1 MTSARQ
7 KGAPSRSPQSKKAN
21 DGQAT
26 VPGPRVL
33 SGSEIL
39 IESLGREAV
48 EYVFGIP
55 GGVIIPLYD
64 QYRSTPNL
72 PFVPV
77 LNRHEQGATH
87 MADGYARATGK
98 VGVCLV
104 TSGPG
109 ATNTVTGLA
118 TAYMDSIPMVCI
130 TGQVPTA
137 LIGNDAFQEADI
149 VGITRP
155 VTKHNYLVKD
165 VKDLARTLREAFYV
179 AHTGRPGPVLV
190 DVPKDVLLGT
200 TEFLYP
206 EKAHPRGYDP
216 TVKGNPRQ
224 IRRAMQLIEE
234 SERPLL
240 YTGGGILLA
249 NAHEELTAFADA
261 TGIPVLTT
269 LLGLGGISGENPNWL
284 GMPGMH
290 GAVYCNYAFH
300 HTDLIIAIGARF
312 DDRVTGNLEK
322 FAPYAKII
330 HVDID
335 PSCIGKNV
343 RVDCPIVGDAK
354 EVLAAMTPQAK
365 RKDIQPWWD
374 QIEAWKKEYPYSY
387 AAQSHDG
394 RVRSEY
400 VVEQLYEA
408 TQGDAIITTEVGQH
422 QMWAAQYFRYKHPRS
437 FISSGGLGTMGFGF
451 PAAIG
456 AKFGRPDKTVIDIAG
471 DGSLQMTM
479 FEMPTAVDYDKPV
492 VIANLNNGYLG
503 MVRQWQE
510 MFHGKRYSGVDLSS
524 GPDFVRLAESY
535 GAIGIR
541 VTDEKE
547 VRPAID
553 EALHT
558 NKPVLLDIMVDRE
571 ANVWPMV
578 PPGAGLNETI
588 TGPTDPNAPD
598 AKPADDTAGTL
609 A

>member
-1 MTSARQ
+1 MRAARH
-7 KGAPSRSPQSKKAN
+7 KGQPSRTRPAPQPPG
-21 DGQAT
+21 DGAT

-39 IESLGREAV
+39 IESLGQEQV
-48 EYVFGIP
+48 EFVFGIP
-55 GGVIIPLYD
+55 GGVVIPLYD
-64 QYRSTPNL
+64 KYVTSDAL
-72 PFVPV
+72 PFQAV

-118 TAYMDSIPMVCI
+118 TAYMDSVPLVCI
-130 TGQVPTA
+130 TGQVPTS

-165 VKDLARTLREAFYV
+165 VKDLARTIREAFYI
-179 AHTGRPGPVLV
+179 AATGRPGPVLV
-190 DVPKDVLLGT
+190 DVPKDVLVGT
-200 TEFLYP
+200 AEFLYP
-206 EKAHPRGYDP
+206 EQGAPRGYDP

-234 SERPLL
+234 AKQPLI
-240 YTGGGILLA
+240 YSGGGILLA
-249 NAHEELTAFADA
+249 NAHDELTEFADRS
-261 TGIPVLTT
+261 GIPVVTT
-269 LLGLGGISGENPNWL
+269 LLGLGGISGDHPMWL

-290 GAVYCNYAFH
+290 GAVYCNYAFQH
-300 HTDLIIAIGARF
+300 CDLIIAIGARF
-312 DDRVTGNLEK
+312 DDRVTGNLDD
-322 FAPYAKII
+322 FAPNAKVI

-343 RVDCPIVGDAK
+343 AVDCPIVGDAK
-354 EVLAAMTPQAK
+354 EVLRAMIPLAK
-365 RKDIQPWWD
+365 KSDIQPWWD
-374 QIEAWKKEYPYSY
+374 QLNAWKKQYPFRY
-387 AAQSHDG
+387 AAVSADG
-394 RVRSEY
+394 NVRSEY

-422 QMWAAQYFRYKHPRS
+422 QMWAAQYFRYKEPRS

-456 AKFGRPDKTVIDIAG
+456 AKFGRPDRTVIDIAG

-510 MFHGKRYSGVDLSS
+510 LFHEKRYSGVDLSS
-524 GPDFVRLAESY
+524 GPDFVKLAESY
-535 GAIGIR
+535 GAVGIR
-541 VTDEKE
+541 VTEERE
-547 VRPAID
+547 VRPALE

-558 NKPVLLDIMVDRE
+558 DKPVLVDIMVDRE

-578 PPGAGLNETI
+578 PPGASLSDTI
-588 TGPTDPNAPD
+588 PGPGEAVAPPSDD
-598 AKPADDTAGTL
+598 AAGTL